1 MPKNRIAKFFNEIE
15 KLSTKTE
22 STIFNNSDSFMTV
35 VLCIARLENQFTAK
49 DLQQE
54 VIKNG
59 KNISIQHLYRIINK
73 LIQSNLLKKSV
84 TNSNDAFIKI

>member
-1 MPKNRIAKFFNEIE
+1 
-15 KLSTKTE
+15 
-22 STIFNNSDSFMTV
+22 MTV